1 MGFVFLEDELFFLAF
16 TSRSVSAE
24 LWDRLL
30 VDFLDPCELS
40 ESEDESDPD
49 EDEDDVDV
57 EDEADDDVE
66 VLLAEPCGFAFG
78 GILTDY

>member
-1 MGFVFLEDELFFLAF
+1 M
-16 TSRSVSAE
+16 
-24 LWDRLL
+24 
-30 VDFLDPCELS
+30 DPCELS

-66 VLLAEPCGFAFG
+66 VLLAEPCGFAWPA
-78 GILTDY
+78 ILARNTLVPSRACSRFCSYRLGNKRGLSS